1 VASLST
7 TPDELAGTFEPVDAD
22 VSDLEGAMPE
32 YDIDERLDDLTGDL
46 EDVEAFVDNLRAA
59 FD

>member
-1 VASLST
+1 
-7 TPDELAGTFEPVDAD
+7 
-22 VSDLEGAMPE
+22 MPE

>member
-7 TPDELAGTFEPVDAD
+7 TPDELAGTVEPVDGD

-32 YDIDERLDDLTGDL
+32 YDIDERFEDLTGDL
-46 EDVEAFVDNLRAA
+46 EDVESFVDNLRAA